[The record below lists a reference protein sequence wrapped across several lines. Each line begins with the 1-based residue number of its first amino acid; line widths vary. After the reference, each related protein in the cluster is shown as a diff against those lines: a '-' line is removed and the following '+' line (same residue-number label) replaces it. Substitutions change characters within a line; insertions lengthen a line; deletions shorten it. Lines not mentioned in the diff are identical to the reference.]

1 MGAIAPSSV
10 NPEYRLRNLRRELR
24 DLLMG
29 RRLAADPESG
39 VTELADFGKRC
50 TALAELAGQS
60 VVELAAGGGAEA
72 ECARRVAEEIELACR
87 LAALLE
93 TLPRSPQRL
102 DRQCRPLEEALAMAE
117 AALQAECVL
126 EEPATLTSLA
136 ALARRERDLFGSFLD
151 FSGRIEEGPA
161 GLVEHGR
168 VRRALRRALLEHAE
182 GGQGAFALGVDKD
195 GVLRFLDFEF
205 AAEAAAAGL
214 ARVPQEPPEVKKA
227 LDLREAAPDDALK
240 DFLLV
245 KAVDEAL
252 FALLAPQLSG
262 HELPERARALPQRP
276 GKRFSV
282 RPEALRTDVSGWDTG
297 EAARLVEKLAARRLG
312 PEAARLPKGAYLLRL
327 FLHADDAL
335 AADLLALGPALRR
348 MEKGEAVAGTAEPA
362 ERALRSLLGLLG

>member
-1 MGAIAPSSV
+1 MGRIATSSV

-50 TALAELAGQS
+50 GTLAELAGQS
-60 VVELAAGGGAEA
+60 VVDLVAGGSAEA

-93 TLPRSPQRL
+93 TLPRTPQRI
-102 DRQCRPLEEALAMAE
+102 DRQCRPLEEASGMVE
-117 AALQAECVL
+117 AALQAECLL
-126 EEPATLTSLA
+126 EEPASLTSLA
-136 ALARRERDLFGSFLD
+136 VLARRERELFAPLLD
-151 FSGRIEEGPA
+151 FEGRIEEAPSGQ
-161 GLVEHGR
+161 VEHGR
-168 VRRALRRALLEHAE
+168 IRRALRRALLEHAE
-182 GGQGAFALGVDKD
+182 GGRGPFALAVGRD
-195 GVLRFLDFEF
+195 GVLRFADFEF
-205 AAEAAAAGL
+205 ATGAVAAGL
-214 ARVPQEPPEVKKA
+214 ARVSHEPPEVRKA
-227 LDLREAAPDDALK
+227 LDLREAAPDEALR

-252 FALLAPQLSG
+252 FALLAPRLRG

-282 RPEALRTDVSGWDTG
+282 RPEAVRADVSGWDTQ
-297 EAARLVEKLAARRLG
+297 EAVRLVEKLAARRLG
-312 PEAARLPKGAYLLRL
+312 PESARLPKGAYLLRL
-327 FLHADDAL
+327 FLSEDDAL
-335 AADLLALGPALRR
+335 AGDLLALGPALRR
-348 MEKGEAVAGTAEPA
+348 MEKGAAVAGTAAPA